1 MIPGITYYMPET
13 FLNIKLKTGI
23 ILSVSDSFE
32 FGLLTEIA
40 QNSVLPKRLKE
51 LTLMSIKQ

>member
-13 FLNIKLKTGI
+13 FSNIKLKTGI

-40 QNSVLPKRLKE
+40 QNSVLPKRLKN
-51 LTLMSIKQ
+51 